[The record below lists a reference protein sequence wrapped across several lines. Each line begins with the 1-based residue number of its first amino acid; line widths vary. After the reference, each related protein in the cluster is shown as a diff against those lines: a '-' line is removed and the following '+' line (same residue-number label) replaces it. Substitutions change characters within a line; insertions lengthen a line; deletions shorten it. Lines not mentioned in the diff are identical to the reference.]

1 MKLATFERDFECMS
15 QAEMNNIDRI
25 RMVFEQFEPAL
36 IEELIDHSIIKTYE
50 AQEAIIRTG
59 QFMPSTVLVLEGRVK
74 VYRESDDGS
83 EFFLYYLTPGQ
94 ACAVSMSCAARME
107 SSQITA
113 IATES
118 TKLIMF
124 PVQTMNEW
132 MKSYRSWYEFV
143 ISTYRNRFEEVLTV
157 LDHVAFRG
165 MDERLE
171 FYLKNQWKTC
181 GCSDIPIN
189 HQTIAQDLNS
199 SREVISRLLK
209 KMEQRNMLALHR
221 NHIEIKGNWITRV

>member
-1 MKLATFERDFECMS
+1 MS
-15 QAEMNNIDRI
+15 NTEVSNIDRI
-25 RMVFEQFEPAL
+25 RTVFADFEPNLVEAL
-36 IEELIDHSIIKTYE
+36 IDNSIVKSFD
-50 AQEAIIRTG
+50 ANEAIIRTG

-74 VYRESDDGS
+74 VYRDSDDGS

-94 ACAVSMSCAARME
+94 ACAVSMSCAARIE

-132 MKSYRSWYEFV
+132 MKEYRSWYEFV
-143 ISTYRNRFEEVLTV
+143 ISTYRKRFDEVLNV

-171 FYLKNQWKTC
+171 FYLKNQWKSC

>member
-1 MKLATFERDFECMS
+1 MPD
-15 QAEMNNIDRI
+15 AEVSNIERI
-25 RMVFEQFEPAL
+25 REVFAHFEPDL
-36 IEELIDHSIIKTYE
+36 IESLIDHSMVKTYG
-50 AQEAIIRTG
+50 ANEAIIRTG

-132 MKSYRSWYEFV
+132 MKEYRSWYEFV

-209 KMEQRNMLALHR
+209 KMEQRNMLVLHR
-221 NHIEIKGNWITRV
+221 NHIEIKGNWISRV

>member
-1 MKLATFERDFECMS
+1 MPD
-15 QAEMNNIDRI
+15 AEVSNIERI
-25 RMVFEQFEPAL
+25 REVFAHFEPNL
-36 IEELIDHSIIKTYE
+36 IESLIDHSMVKTYG
-50 AQEAIIRTG
+50 ANEAIIRTG

-132 MKSYRSWYEFV
+132 MKEYRSWYEFV

-209 KMEQRNMLALHR
+209 KMEQRNMLVLHR
-221 NHIEIKGNWITRV
+221 NHIEIKGNWISRV

>member
-1 MKLATFERDFECMS
+1 MS
-15 QAEMNNIDRI
+15 NTEVSNIDRI
-25 RMVFEQFEPAL
+25 RTVFADFEPNLVEAL
-36 IEELIDHSIIKTYE
+36 IDNSIVKSFD
-50 AQEAIIRTG
+50 ANEAIIRTG

-74 VYRESDDGS
+74 VYRDSDDGS

-132 MKSYRSWYEFV
+132 MKEYRSWYEFV
-143 ISTYRNRFEEVLTV
+143 ISTYRKRFDEVLNV

-171 FYLKNQWKTC
+171 FYLKNQWKSC

>member
-1 MKLATFERDFECMS
+1 MPD
-15 QAEMNNIDRI
+15 AEVSNIERI
-25 RMVFEQFEPAL
+25 REVFAHFEPNL
-36 IEELIDHSIIKTYE
+36 IESLIDHSMVKTYG
-50 AQEAIIRTG
+50 ANEAIIRTG

-132 MKSYRSWYEFV
+132 IKEYRSWYEFV

-209 KMEQRNMLALHR
+209 KMEQRNMLVLHR
-221 NHIEIKGNWITRV
+221 NHIEIKGNWISRV

>member
-1 MKLATFERDFECMS
+1 MTQKS
-15 QAEMNNIDRI
+15 EMNNIDRV
-25 RMVFEQFEPAL
+25 REVFAHFEPAL
-36 IEELIDHSIIKTYE
+36 IESLIDQSIVKEYGANE
-50 AQEAIIRTG
+50 EIIRTG

-74 VYRESDDGS
+74 VYRESDEGS

-113 IATES
+113 IATEA
-118 TKLIMF
+118 TKLLMF

-132 MKSYRSWYEFV
+132 MKEYRSWYEFV
-143 ISTYRNRFEEVLTV
+143 ISTYRHRFEDVLTV

-171 FYLKNQWKTC
+171 FYLMNQWKSC
-181 GCSDIPIN
+181 GC
-189 HQTIAQDLNS
+189 
-199 SREVISRLLK
+199 
-209 KMEQRNMLALHR
+209 
-221 NHIEIKGNWITRV
+221 

>member
-1 MKLATFERDFECMS
+1 MS
-15 QAEMNNIDRI
+15 NAEVSNIDRI
-25 RMVFEQFEPAL
+25 RTVFADFEPNLLEAL
-36 IEELIDHSIIKTYE
+36 IDNSIVKSFDANE
-50 AQEAIIRTG
+50 GIIRTG

-74 VYRESDDGS
+74 VYRDSDDGS

-132 MKSYRSWYEFV
+132 MKEYRSWYEFV
-143 ISTYRNRFEEVLTV
+143 ISTYRKRFDEVLNV

-171 FYLKNQWKTC
+171 FYLKNQWKSC

>member
-1 MKLATFERDFECMS
+1 MS
-15 QAEMNNIDRI
+15 NAEVSNIDRI
-25 RMVFEQFEPAL
+25 RTVFADFEPNLVEAL
-36 IEELIDHSIIKTYE
+36 IDNSIVKSFD
-50 AQEAIIRTG
+50 ANEAIVRTG

-74 VYRESDDGS
+74 VYRDSDDGS

-132 MKSYRSWYEFV
+132 MKEYRSWYEFV
-143 ISTYRNRFEEVLTV
+143 ISTYRKRFDEVLNV

-171 FYLKNQWKTC
+171 FYLKNQWKSC

>member
-1 MKLATFERDFECMS
+1 MS
-15 QAEMNNIDRI
+15 NAEVSNIDRI
-25 RMVFEQFEPAL
+25 RTVFADFEPNLVEAL
-36 IEELIDHSIIKTYE
+36 IDNSIVKSFD
-50 AQEAIIRTG
+50 ANEAIIRTG

-74 VYRESDDGS
+74 VYRDSDDGS

-132 MKSYRSWYEFV
+132 MKEYRSWYEFV
-143 ISTYRNRFEEVLTV
+143 ISTYRKRFDEVLNV

-171 FYLKNQWKTC
+171 FYLKNQWKSC

>member
-1 MKLATFERDFECMS
+1 MPHTEMSPIERIHE
-15 QAEMNNIDRI
+15 
-25 RMVFEQFEPAL
+25 VFSHFEPGLIEAL
-36 IEELIDHSIIKTYE
+36 IDSSIIKNYATNE
-50 AQEAIIRTG
+50 SIIRTG
-59 QFMPSTVLVLEGRVK
+59 QFMPSTVLVLEGKVK

-94 ACAVSMSCAARME
+94 ACAVSMSCASKME

-118 TKLIMF
+118 TKLLMF
-124 PVQTMNEW
+124 PVQIMNEW
-132 MKSYRSWYEFV
+132 MKEYRSWYEFV

-209 KMEQRNMLALHR
+209 KMEQRNLLVLHR

>member
-1 MKLATFERDFECMS
+1 MPD
-15 QAEMNNIDRI
+15 AEVSNIERI
-25 RMVFEQFEPAL
+25 REVFAHFEPNL
-36 IEELIDHSIIKTYE
+36 IESLIDHSMVKTYG
-50 AQEAIIRTG
+50 ANEAIIRTG

-132 MKSYRSWYEFV
+132 MKEYRSWYEFV

-209 KMEQRNMLALHR
+209 KMEQRKMLVLHR
-221 NHIEIKGNWITRV
+221 NHIEIKGNWISRV

>member
-1 MKLATFERDFECMS
+1 MS
-15 QAEMNNIDRI
+15 ENTETTNINLI
-25 RMVFEQFEPAL
+25 QKVFAQFEPNLIDAL
-36 IEELIDHSIIKTYE
+36 IDNAVVKEFG
-50 AQEAIIRTG
+50 ANEAIIRTG

-94 ACAVSMSCAARME
+94 ACAISMSCAARME
-107 SSQITA
+107 SSQVTA

-132 MKSYRSWYEFV
+132 MKEFRSWYEFV
-143 ISTYRNRFEEVLTV
+143 ISTYRKRFEEVLTV

-171 FYLKNQWKTC
+171 FYLKNQWKSC

-209 KMEQRNMLALHR
+209 KMEQRNMLILHR
-221 NHIEIKGNWITRV
+221 NHIEIQGNWITRV

>member
-1 MKLATFERDFECMS
+1 MPD
-15 QAEMNNIDRI
+15 AEVSNIERI
-25 RMVFEQFEPAL
+25 REVFAHFEPNL
-36 IEELIDHSIIKTYE
+36 IESLIDHSMVKTYG
-50 AQEAIIRTG
+50 ANEAIIRTG

-132 MKSYRSWYEFV
+132 MKEYRSWYEFV

-181 GCSDIPIN
+181 GCSDIPIK

-209 KMEQRNMLALHR
+209 KMEQRNMLVLHR
-221 NHIEIKGNWITRV
+221 NHIEIKGNWISRV

>member
-1 MKLATFERDFECMS
+1 MTQKS
-15 QAEMNNIDRI
+15 EMNNIDRV
-25 RMVFEQFEPAL
+25 REVFAHFEPAL
-36 IEELIDHSIIKTYE
+36 IESLIDQSIVKEYGANE
-50 AQEAIIRTG
+50 EIIRTG

-74 VYRESDDGS
+74 VYRESDEGS

-118 TKLIMF
+118 TKLLMF

-132 MKSYRSWYEFV
+132 MKEYRSWYEFV
-143 ISTYRNRFEEVLTV
+143 ISTYRHRFE
-157 LDHVAFRG
+157 
-165 MDERLE
+165 DERLE
-171 FYLKNQWKTC
+171 FYLMNQWKSC

-209 KMEQRNMLALHR
+209 KMEQRNMLVLHR
-221 NHIEIKGNWITRV
+221 NHIEIKGNWISRV

>member
-1 MKLATFERDFECMS
+1 MS
-15 QAEMNNIDRI
+15 NTEVSNIDRI
-25 RMVFEQFEPAL
+25 RTVFADFEPNLVEAL
-36 IEELIDHSIIKTYE
+36 IDNSIVKSFD
-50 AQEAIIRTG
+50 ANEAIIRTG

-74 VYRESDDGS
+74 VYRDSDDGS

-132 MKSYRSWYEFV
+132 MKEYRSWYEFV
-143 ISTYRNRFEEVLTV
+143 ISTYRKRFDEVLNV

-171 FYLKNQWKTC
+171 FYLKNQWKSC
-181 GCSDIPIN
+181 GCSDTPIN

>member
-1 MKLATFERDFECMS
+1 MNKKSTDMPD
-15 QAEMNNIDRI
+15 AEVSNIERI
-25 RMVFEQFEPAL
+25 REVFAHFEPNL
-36 IEELIDHSIIKTYE
+36 IESLIDHSMVKTYG
-50 AQEAIIRTG
+50 ANEAIIRTG

-132 MKSYRSWYEFV
+132 IKEYRSWYEFV

-209 KMEQRNMLALHR
+209 KMEQRNMLVLHR
-221 NHIEIKGNWITRV
+221 NHIEIKGNWISRV

>member
-1 MKLATFERDFECMS
+1 MPNTEV
-15 QAEMNNIDRI
+15 NHIDRI
-25 RMVFEQFEPAL
+25 HEVFSQFEPAL
-36 IEELIDHSIIKTYE
+36 IESLIDNSIIKSYD
-50 AQEAIIRTG
+50 ANEAIIRTG

-113 IATES
+113 IAMES

-124 PVQTMNEW
+124 PVQTMNDW

-143 ISTYRNRFEEVLTV
+143 ISTY
-157 LDHVAFRG
+157 
-165 MDERLE
+165 
-171 FYLKNQWKTC
+171 
-181 GCSDIPIN
+181 
-189 HQTIAQDLNS
+189 

-209 KMEQRNMLALHR
+209 KMEQRNMLVLHR
-221 NHIEIKGNWITRV
+221 NHIEINGNWITRV

>member
-1 MKLATFERDFECMS
+1 MS
-15 QAEMNNIDRI
+15 NAEVSNIDRI
-25 RMVFEQFEPAL
+25 RTVFADFEPNLVEAL
-36 IEELIDHSIIKTYE
+36 IDNSIVKSFD
-50 AQEAIIRTG
+50 ANEAIIRTG

-74 VYRESDDGS
+74 VYRDSDDGS

-132 MKSYRSWYEFV
+132 MKEYRSWYEFV
-143 ISTYRNRFEEVLTV
+143 ISTYRKRFDEVLNV

-171 FYLKNQWKTC
+171 FYLKNQWKSC

-209 KMEQRNMLALHR
+209 KLEQRNMLALHR

>member
-1 MKLATFERDFECMS
+1 MPD
-15 QAEMNNIDRI
+15 AEVSNIERI
-25 RMVFEQFEPAL
+25 REVFAHFEPNL
-36 IEELIDHSIIKTYE
+36 IESLIDHSMVKTYG
-50 AQEAIIRTG
+50 ANEAIIRTG

-132 MKSYRSWYEFV
+132 MKEYRSWYEFV

-165 MDERLE
+165 MDERLG

-209 KMEQRNMLALHR
+209 KMEQRNMLVLHR
-221 NHIEIKGNWITRV
+221 NHIEIKGNWISRV

>member
-1 MKLATFERDFECMS
+1 
-15 QAEMNNIDRI
+15 
-25 RMVFEQFEPAL
+25 
-36 IEELIDHSIIKTYE
+36 
-50 AQEAIIRTG
+50 
-59 QFMPSTVLVLEGRVK
+59 MPSTVLVLEGRVK

-113 IATES
+113 IAMES

-124 PVQTMNEW
+124 PVQTMNDW

-171 FYLKNQWKTC
+171 FYLKNQWKSC

-209 KMEQRNMLALHR
+209 KMEQRNMLVLHR
-221 NHIEIKGNWITRV
+221 NHIEINGNWITRV

>member
-1 MKLATFERDFECMS
+1 MLHQSESNHTE
-15 QAEMNNIDRI
+15 QI
-25 RMVFEQFEPAL
+25 RAVFSDFEPAMIESL
-36 IEELIDHSIIKTYE
+36 IELSTVKRFG
-50 AQEAIIRTG
+50 ANEAIIRTG
-59 QFMPSTVLVLEGRVK
+59 QFMPSSVLVLDGRVK
-74 VYRESDDGS
+74 VYRQSDDGA

-113 IATES
+113 IATED
-118 TKLIMF
+118 TQLIMF
-124 PVQTMNEW
+124 PVQAMNQW
-132 MKSYRSWYEFV
+132 MKDYRSWYEFA

-165 MDERLE
+165 MDVRLE
-171 FYLKNQWKTC
+171 FYLKNQWKSC

-221 NHIEIKGNWITRV
+221 NHIEIKGSWITRL

>member
-1 MKLATFERDFECMS
+1 MS
-15 QAEMNNIDRI
+15 NAEVSNIDRI
-25 RMVFEQFEPAL
+25 RTVFADFEPNLLEAL
-36 IEELIDHSIIKTYE
+36 IDNSIVKSFD
-50 AQEAIIRTG
+50 ANEAIIRTG

-74 VYRESDDGS
+74 VYRDSDDGS

-132 MKSYRSWYEFV
+132 MKEYRSWYEFV
-143 ISTYRNRFEEVLTV
+143 ISTYRKRFDEVLNV

-171 FYLKNQWKTC
+171 FYLKNQWKSC

>member
-1 MKLATFERDFECMS
+1 MQD
-15 QAEMNNIDRI
+15 AEVSNIERI
-25 RMVFEQFEPAL
+25 REVFAHFEPNL
-36 IEELIDHSIIKTYE
+36 IESLIDHSMVKTYG
-50 AQEAIIRTG
+50 ANEAIIRTG

-132 MKSYRSWYEFV
+132 MKEYRSWYEFV

-209 KMEQRNMLALHR
+209 KMEQRNMLVLHR
-221 NHIEIKGNWITRV
+221 NHIEIKGNWISRV

>member
-1 MKLATFERDFECMS
+1 MPD
-15 QAEMNNIDRI
+15 AEVSNIERI
-25 RMVFEQFEPAL
+25 REVFAHFEPNL
-36 IEELIDHSIIKTYE
+36 IESLIDHSMVKTYG
-50 AQEAIIRTG
+50 ANEAIIRTG

-124 PVQTMNEW
+124 PGQTMNEW
-132 MKSYRSWYEFV
+132 MKEYRSWYEFV

-209 KMEQRNMLALHR
+209 KMEQRNMLVLHR
-221 NHIEIKGNWITRV
+221 NHIEIKGNWISRV

>member
-1 MKLATFERDFECMS
+1 MS
-15 QAEMNNIDRI
+15 NAEVSNIDRI
-25 RMVFEQFEPAL
+25 RTVFADFEPNLVEAL
-36 IEELIDHSIIKTYE
+36 IDNSIVKSFD
-50 AQEAIIRTG
+50 ANEAIIRTR

-74 VYRESDDGS
+74 VYRDSDDGS

-132 MKSYRSWYEFV
+132 MKEYRSWYEFV
-143 ISTYRNRFEEVLTV
+143 ISTYRKRFDEVLNV

-171 FYLKNQWKTC
+171 FYLKNQWKSC

>member
-1 MKLATFERDFECMS
+1 MS
-15 QAEMNNIDRI
+15 NAEVSNIDRI
-25 RMVFEQFEPAL
+25 RTVFADFEPNLVEAL
-36 IEELIDHSIIKTYE
+36 IDNSIVKSFD
-50 AQEAIIRTG
+50 ANEAIIRTG

-74 VYRESDDGS
+74 VYRDSDDGS

-107 SSQITA
+107 SSQLTA

-132 MKSYRSWYEFV
+132 MKEYRSWYEFV
-143 ISTYRNRFEEVLTV
+143 ISTYRKRFDEVLNV

-171 FYLKNQWKTC
+171 FYLKNQWKSC

>member
-1 MKLATFERDFECMS
+1 MPNTEV
-15 QAEMNNIDRI
+15 NHIDRI
-25 RMVFEQFEPAL
+25 HEVFSQFEPAL
-36 IEELIDHSIIKTYE
+36 IESLIDNSIIKSYD
-50 AQEAIIRTG
+50 ANEAIIRTG

-113 IATES
+113 IAMES

-124 PVQTMNEW
+124 PVQTMNDW
-132 MKSYRSWYEFV
+132 MKSYRSRYEFV

-171 FYLKNQWKTC
+171 FYLKNQWKSC

-209 KMEQRNMLALHR
+209 KMEQRNMLVLHR
-221 NHIEIKGNWITRV
+221 NHIEINGNWITRV

>member
-1 MKLATFERDFECMS
+1 MS
-15 QAEMNNIDRI
+15 NAEVSNIDRI
-25 RMVFEQFEPAL
+25 RTVFEDFEPNLVEAL
-36 IEELIDHSIIKTYE
+36 IDNSIVKSFD
-50 AQEAIIRTG
+50 ANEAIIRTG

-74 VYRESDDGS
+74 VYRDSDDGS

-132 MKSYRSWYEFV
+132 MKEYRSWYEFV
-143 ISTYRNRFEEVLTV
+143 ISTYRKRFDEVLNV

-171 FYLKNQWKTC
+171 FYLKNQWKSC

>member
-1 MKLATFERDFECMS
+1 MS
-15 QAEMNNIDRI
+15 NTEVSNIDRI
-25 RMVFEQFEPAL
+25 RTVFADFEPNLVEAL
-36 IEELIDHSIIKTYE
+36 IDNSIVKSFD
-50 AQEAIIRTG
+50 ANEAIIRTG

-74 VYRESDDGS
+74 VYRDSDDGS

-132 MKSYRSWYEFV
+132 MKEYRSWYEFV
-143 ISTYRNRFEEVLTV
+143 ISTYRKRFDEVLNV

-171 FYLKNQWKTC
+171 FYLKNQWKSC

-209 KMEQRNMLALHR
+209 KMEQRNMLTLHR

>member
-1 MKLATFERDFECMS
+1 MTQKS
-15 QAEMNNIDRI
+15 EMNNIDRV
-25 RMVFEQFEPAL
+25 REVFAHFEPAL
-36 IEELIDHSIIKTYE
+36 IESLIDQSIVKEYGANE
-50 AQEAIIRTG
+50 EIIRTG

-74 VYRESDDGS
+74 VYRESDEGS

-118 TKLIMF
+118 TKLLMF

-132 MKSYRSWYEFV
+132 MKEYRSWYEFV
-143 ISTYRNRFEEVLTV
+143 ISTYRHRFEDVLTV

-171 FYLKNQWKTC
+171 FYLMNQWKSC

-209 KMEQRNMLALHR
+209 KMEQRNMLELHR
-221 NHIEIKGNWITRV
+221 NHIEIKGNWISRV

>member
-1 MKLATFERDFECMS
+1 MS
-15 QAEMNNIDRI
+15 NTEVSNIDRI
-25 RMVFEQFEPAL
+25 RTVFADFEPNLVEAL
-36 IEELIDHSIIKTYE
+36 MDNSIVKSFD
-50 AQEAIIRTG
+50 ANEAIIRTG

-74 VYRESDDGS
+74 VYRDSDDGS

-94 ACAVSMSCAARME
+94 SCAVSMSCAARME

-132 MKSYRSWYEFV
+132 MKEYRSWYEFV
-143 ISTYRNRFEEVLTV
+143 ISTYRKRFDEVLNV

-171 FYLKNQWKTC
+171 FYLKNQWKSC

>member
-1 MKLATFERDFECMS
+1 MPD
-15 QAEMNNIDRI
+15 AEVSNIERI
-25 RMVFEQFEPAL
+25 REVFAHFEPNL
-36 IEELIDHSIIKTYE
+36 IESLIDHSMVKTYG
-50 AQEAIIRTG
+50 ANEAIIRTG

-124 PVQTMNEW
+124 PVQTMSEW
-132 MKSYRSWYEFV
+132 MKEYRSWYEFV

-209 KMEQRNMLALHR
+209 KMEQRNMLVLHR
-221 NHIEIKGNWITRV
+221 NHIEIKGNWISRV

>member
-1 MKLATFERDFECMS
+1 MS
-15 QAEMNNIDRI
+15 NAEVSNIDRI
-25 RMVFEQFEPAL
+25 RTIFADFEPNLVEAL
-36 IEELIDHSIIKTYE
+36 IDNSIVKSFD
-50 AQEAIIRTG
+50 ANEAIIRTG

-74 VYRESDDGS
+74 VYRDSDDGS

-132 MKSYRSWYEFV
+132 MKEYRSWYEFV
-143 ISTYRNRFEEVLTV
+143 ISTYRKRFDEVLNV

-171 FYLKNQWKTC
+171 FYLKNQWKSC

>member
-1 MKLATFERDFECMS
+1 MQEGEVS
-15 QAEMNNIDRI
+15 NVDRI
-25 RMVFEQFEPAL
+25 KEVFTRFEPAL
-36 IEELIDHSIIKTYE
+36 IESLIDNSIVKTYG
-50 AQEAIIRTG
+50 ANEAIIRTG

-113 IATES
+113 IAMES

-132 MKSYRSWYEFV
+132 MKEYRSWYEFV

-209 KMEQRNMLALHR
+209 KMEQRNMLVLHR
-221 NHIEIKGNWITRV
+221 NHIEIKGNWISRV

>member
-1 MKLATFERDFECMS
+1 MQD
-15 QAEMNNIDRI
+15 AEVSNIERI
-25 RMVFEQFEPAL
+25 REVFAHFEPNL
-36 IEELIDHSIIKTYE
+36 IESLIDHSMVKTYG
-50 AQEAIIRTG
+50 ANEAIIRTG

-132 MKSYRSWYEFV
+132 MKEYRSWYEFV
-143 ISTYRNRFEEVLTV
+143 IFTYRNRFEEVLTV

-209 KMEQRNMLALHR
+209 KMEQRNMLVLHR

>member
-1 MKLATFERDFECMS
+1 MS
-15 QAEMNNIDRI
+15 NSEVSNLERI
-25 RMVFEQFEPAL
+25 RAVFAHFEPNLVEAL
-36 IEELIDHSIIKTYE
+36 IDNSIVKTYE
-50 AQEAIIRTG
+50 ANEAIIRTG

-74 VYRESDDGS
+74 VYRDSDDGS

-113 IATES
+113 IAMES
-118 TKLIMF
+118 TRLIMF

-132 MKSYRSWYEFV
+132 MKEYRSWYEFV
-143 ISTYRNRFEEVLTV
+143 ISTYRNRFDEVLNV

-171 FYLKNQWKTC
+171 FYLKNQWKSC
-181 GCSDIPIN
+181 GCTDIPIN

>member
-1 MKLATFERDFECMS
+1 MPN
-15 QAEMNNIDRI
+15 AEVSNIERI
-25 RMVFEQFEPAL
+25 REVFAHFEPNL
-36 IEELIDHSIIKTYE
+36 IESLIDHSMVKTYG
-50 AQEAIIRTG
+50 ANEAIIRTG

-132 MKSYRSWYEFV
+132 MKEYRSWYEFV

-209 KMEQRNMLALHR
+209 KMEQRNMLVLHR
-221 NHIEIKGNWITRV
+221 NHIEIKGNWISRV